1 MNQVWIYSLA
11 SAFIVSLVALIGIF
25 TIGIK
30 AEKLK
35 KFLIYIVSFSAGALL
50 GDAFI
55 HLLPELAEIAGGFN
69 ARISIYI
76 LSGILIFFILEKFV
90 CWQHCHMPITKTHIH
105 EFTYMVL
112 IGDSVH
118 NFIDGLIL
126 AGSYLI
132 SIPVGIATFVAVF
145 LHEIP
150 QEIGEFG
157 ILLHGGF
164 SKKKA
169 LTLNFFTALTIILG
183 VIAGLALTS
192 FFGNIEIYL
201 IALAIGG
208 FIYIAGSDLIPE
220 LHKETNLKTS
230 LIQTI
235 CFIIGILIMLSLL
248 VVEF

>member
-25 TIGIK
+25 TLGVK
-30 AEKLK
+30 LEKMK
-35 KFLIYIVSFSAGALL
+35 KILIYLVSFSAGALL

-55 HLLPELAEIAGGFN
+55 HLLPELAELAGGFSV
-69 ARISIYI
+69 RVSLYI
-76 LSGILIFFILEKFV
+76 LFGILIFFVLEKLV
-90 CWQHCHMPITKTHIH
+90 YWQHCHMPITKEHIH
-105 EFTYMVL
+105 PYSFMILV
-112 IGDSVH
+112 GDSIH
-118 NFIDGLIL
+118 NFLDGLIL
-126 AGSYLI
+126 AGSYLT

-183 VIAGLALTS
+183 VIAGLTLAS

-220 LHKETNLKTS
+220 LHKETKLKQS
-230 LIQTI
+230 IMQI
-235 CFIIGILIMLSLL
+235 IWFILGILVMLSLL